1 MDDSWF
7 WALSTLPQVGAAL
20 IAFIGFLVIDSMS
33 KIDSRCREIE
43 AEIRKWVL
51 REAGQPPSLVQGDP
65 TGLGI
70 RTMRGDR
77 LIKEI
82 RHACMS
88 SPDYAKKWGS
98 NAQSWLDLWE
108 PLNKWRENV
117 RCYLTWF
124 VGWNLFVMFLSLLLL
139 PLSNALSGASAIV
152 GVVWAVTS
160 LSVVVSAAF
169 MVYQILI
176 RPQP

>member
-33 KIDSRCREIE
+33 KIDSRCQQIE
-43 AEIRKWVL
+43 AEVRTWVL
-51 REAGQPPSLVQGDP
+51 REAGQPPSLVHGDP

-70 RTMRGDR
+70 KTMRGDR

-82 RHACMS
+82 RS
-88 SPDYAKKWGS
+88 SCISNANYAKRWGS
-98 NAQSWLDLWE
+98 GAKSWLDIWE
-108 PLNKWRENV
+108 PLNNWRENI
-117 RCYLTWF
+117 RCYLKWF
-124 VGWNLFVMFLSLLLL
+124 VAWNLFVMLTSLVLL
-139 PLSNALSGASAIV
+139 PFGNALSSASAIV
-152 GVVWAVTS
+152 GVVWTATS
-160 LSVVVSAAF
+160 LSVVVSTAV